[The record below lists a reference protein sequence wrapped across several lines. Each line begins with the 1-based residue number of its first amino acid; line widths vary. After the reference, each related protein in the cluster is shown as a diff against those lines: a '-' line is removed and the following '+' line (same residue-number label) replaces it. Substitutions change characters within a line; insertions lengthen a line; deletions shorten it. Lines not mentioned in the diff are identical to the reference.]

1 MQKGKEKMKL
11 KLWVAKIMH
20 IDSPMLLLIS
30 LVIAIGVWAWVK
42 THVGVE

>member
-1 MQKGKEKMKL
+1 MYTKFKTWSL
-11 KLWVAKIMH
+11 KIMH